1 MKGLLKRAAESKEV
15 LEMIYL
21 NTKGEISQRRIKVIK
36 LNEESFSAYCFTRKQ
51 QRTFKISNVLSVG
64 PVRKVRRGA

>member
-1 MKGLLKRAAESKEV
+1 MKGLLKRAVMNGEV

-51 QRTFKISNVLSVG
+51 QRTFKISNILSVG
-64 PVRKVRRGA
+64 PIRKVRRGA

>member
-1 MKGLLKRAAESKEV
+1 MKGLLKRAVMNGEF

-36 LNEESFSAYCFTRKQ
+36 LNDESFSAYCFTRKQ

>member
-1 MKGLLKRAAESKEV
+1 MKGLLKRAVESKEV
-15 LEMIYL
+15 LEMIYQ
-21 NTKGEISQRRIKVIK
+21 NNKGEFSQRRIQVIK
-36 LNEESFSAYCFTRKQ
+36 MSEESFSAYCFTRKQ

>member
-1 MKGLLKRAAESKEV
+1 MKGLLKRAVESKEV
-15 LEMIYL
+15 LEMIYQ
-21 NTKGEISQRRIKVIK
+21 NNKGEFSQRRIQVIK
-36 LNEESFSAYCFTRKQ
+36 MNEESFSAYCFTRKQ

>member
-15 LEMIYL
+15 LEMIYQ
-21 NTKGEISQRRIKVIK
+21 NNKGEFSQRRIQVIK
-36 LNEESFSAYCFTRKQ
+36 MSEESFSAYCFTRKQ
-51 QRTFKISNVLSVG
+51 QRTFKISNILSVG

>member
-1 MKGLLKRAAESKEV
+1 MKGLLKRAVMNGEV

-36 LNEESFSAYCFTRKQ
+36 LNEESFSAYCFTR
-51 QRTFKISNVLSVG
+51 N
-64 PVRKVRRGA
+64 

>member
-1 MKGLLKRAAESKEV
+1 MIGLLKRATESKEV
-15 LEMIYL
+15 LEMIYQ
-21 NTKGEISQRRIKVIK
+21 NNKGEFSQRRIHVIK
-36 LNEESFSAYCFTRKQ
+36 MNEESFSAYCFTRKQ

>member
-1 MKGLLKRAAESKEV
+1 MKGLLKRAVMNAEV

-36 LNEESFSAYCFTRKQ
+36 LNEESFSAYCFTRNQ
-51 QRTFKISNVLSVG
+51 QRTFKISNILSVG
-64 PVRKVRRGA
+64 PVRRVRRGA